1 VAVIVEGFTFLGSSD
16 AYQQSSQETPL
27 SSKRTLDDLW
37 DRTDV
42 DPLKPDEAPFAF

>member
-1 VAVIVEGFTFLGSSD
+1 LMLDSQTLCVSRGS
-16 AYQQSSQETPL
+16 APYQQSSQETPL